1 MYCHC
6 KGIDSVLSLFPVFIR
21 ASVVGVI
28 FMTDD
33 LIQRIRLRT
42 PARVLVDRAGAG
54 YRTATQLE
62 LREAHAAARDAV
74 RTEFDLMRDL
84 GKELIETEKIL
95 QVSTRAL
102 SKDEYLLRPDLGRDF
117 SERAAAL
124 IKQECPAAPD
134 LQIVIGDGLSVTA
147 VATQAPAL
155 LPQIAQLAKQ
165 REWALGRTFAV
176 RYCRVGIMNAVG
188 DLLKP
193 KIVLLLIGERPGLGT
208 AESLSAYMAFRPRKG
223 DNDAQRNLISNIHE
237 RGVTTEAAAM
247 RIVNLAQTMMMK
259 QLSGV
264 QVKEALES
272 PKWLDQSNGKEK
284 SLK

>member
-208 AESLSAYMAFRPRKG
+208 AESLSAYMAFRPRNG
-223 DNDAQRNLISNIHE
+223 DNDAQRNLISNIHG

-247 RIVNLAQTMMMK
+247 RIVNLAQTMMKK

>member
-1 MYCHC
+1 
-6 KGIDSVLSLFPVFIR
+6 
-21 ASVVGVI
+21 
-28 FMTDD
+28 MTDD
-33 LIQRIRLRT
+33 LIHRIRQRT

-74 RTEFDLMRDL
+74 RTELDLVRDL
-84 GKELIETEKIL
+84 GSEFIDQYKIFE
-95 QVSTRAL
+95 VSTQAT
-102 SKDEYLLRPDLGRDF
+102 SKDEYLLRPDLGRSF
-117 SERAAAL
+117 SPETVAL
-124 IKQECPAAPD
+124 ITKECPASPD

-147 VATQAPAL
+147 VATQVPAL
-155 LPQIAQLAKQ
+155 LPLIAQLANQ
-165 REWALGRTFAV
+165 RGWIFGRTFAV

-193 KIVLLLIGERPGLGT
+193 KVVLLLIGERPGLAT
-208 AESLSAYMAFRPRKG
+208 AESLSAYMAFKPGKG

-237 RGVTTEAAAM
+237 RGVTTKAAAM
-247 RIVNLAQTMMMK
+247 RIVNLAQTMMTK

-264 QVKEALES
+264 HVKEALES
-272 PKWLDQSNGKEK
+272 PKWLDQTNGKEK